1 MIKILVLI
9 LVIWLITC
17 NCCFSQKEDYNWMLG
32 EENRTHVV
40 DSNAGV
46 TKISFENEQVSLSR
60 SDAKIVFCYTNSLI
74 SDFEGRSIQLASN
87 GFQVYNKY
95 GIKLPNENQI
105 NKGCFQHSE
114 TGCMLVYQAAI
125 ILPIPIKPNNYFI
138 IYLCQDYPKPDTFVQ
153 MNKLLL
159 ASVDASANGGQGYME
174 FSDSL
179 IMAGAFE
186 FGKLTVC
193 RHANGRDWWL
203 VIPRRYS
210 NQMFVFLIDPT
221 GVHLHRSQLFNS
233 ITHTGIGMASFSP
246 DGNHYAI
253 GNTDG
258 NDPLARGFV
267 EIYNF
272 DRCEGLIYNKRELPV
287 SDTATMSGLAF
298 STNSKY
304 LYYNT
309 NKILRRLDVTKSNLM
324 DGLIPIDTF
333 DSNYSDP
340 FTCVYGPS
348 MLAPDGMIY
357 MVPNSGSRCA
367 SRINHPDA
375 DDPKDINFGEYSIR
389 LPTYNFK
396 SIPNMPHFRLGP
408 IDGSICDSLG
418 IDNVPMARFRFETIP
433 NENWGIRFFDLS
445 AYEPSTWLWDFG
457 DPASSD
463 NTSNLR
469 NPNHEFSK
477 SGIFEVCLTVRNNF
491 GEDKQCKT
499 VEILTVDNKDIL
511 EETRGIY
518 LFPNPVLD
526 ELHIQL
532 KENVGPWKIQLL
544 NPKNELIQNHQGKN
558 TTIDLNLENLS
569 AGVYILKL
577 QTGKSILVKR
587 FVKM

>member
-1 MIKILVLI
+1 MLRLFISLI
-9 LVIWLITC
+9 LAWILRFQC
-17 NCCFSQKEDYNWMLG
+17 GYSQKEDYNWILG
-32 EENRTHVV
+32 YENRTQTI

-46 TKISFENEQVSLSR
+46 SILNFENENVKYFKPPGKTLFY
-60 SDAKIVFCYTNSLI
+60 ITNSNI
-74 SDFEGRSIQLASN
+74 SNKEGTILKLASN
-87 GFQVYNKY
+87 GFQIFNSNLDT
-95 GIKLPNENQI
+95 IPQDFRI
-105 NKGCFQHSE
+105 NLGCFQESDKS
-114 TGCMLVYQAAI
+114 GMLLEQAVL
-125 ILPIPIKPNNYFI
+125 ILPQPGQSNKYLF
-138 IYLCQDYPKPDTFVQ
+138 IYLWEDRPNRDTFVQ
-153 MNKLLL
+153 TNKLLL
-159 ASVDASANGGQGYME
+159 ASVDVTANMDQGQIL
-174 FSDSL
+174 FKDSL
-179 IMAGAFE
+179 IMAAAFE
-186 FGKLTVC
+186 YGKLTVC

-203 VIPRRYS
+203 VVPRRYS
-210 NQMFVFLIDPT
+210 NQMFVFLVDPS
-221 GVHLHRSQLFNS
+221 GVHLHHSQFFNS

-246 DGNHYAI
+246 DGHHYAI

-258 NDPLARGFV
+258 NDPFGRGFV
-267 EIYNF
+267 EVYDF
-272 DRCEGLIYNKRELPV
+272 DRCDGWLFNKREIPV
-287 SDTATMSGLAF
+287 SDTATMAGVAF
-298 STNSKY
+298 SPNSKF

-309 NKILRRLDVTKSNLM
+309 TKILRRINVLQTNLS
-324 DGLIPIDTF
+324 DGLIHVDTF
-333 DSNYSDP
+333 DTNRYDP
-340 FTCVYGPS
+340 FWCLYGPS

-569 AGVYILKL
+569 AGVYVLKL
-577 QTGKSILVKR
+577 QTRKSTLVKR